1 MAHYVVSF
9 HTLKEVNKHFWGAVV
24 PPVLKAMFESW
35 NWLKAKLLTS
45 LRAPKEY
52 TDFWK
57 CSKWDLSYLINHW
70 CTTRKLIGFELGAAP

>member
-1 MAHYVVSF
+1 MEAHRTAMQGEPIIIFKRYSVSVGDAGGF
-9 HTLKEVNKHFWGAVV
+9 LAARATRGKG
-24 PPVLKAMFESW
+24 
-35 NWLKAKLLTS
+35 
-45 LRAPKEY
+45 RAPKEK